1 MVPLVGV
8 PETIRRGLA
17 PYREVFCRAE
27 GFEHMSRYV
36 TGLIL
41 SPNKTLQG
49 IYDGQAWEPGA
60 PHSRRAMHEAVFEA
74 GWAAD
79 ALMPHHRAVIADAHR
94 GRGREVISLD
104 WTYAHHERGP
114 KIWGV
119 KKAWD
124 HVEHRLA
131 PYQTVMTA
139 VIANCAR
146 LDGIEVLVQQPNR
159 QDEELAY
166 LQETMCESYT
176 QREEA
181 RGRVLELLHHLVH
194 RLGYKKRTELALD
207 IVQQL
212 EQEGHF
218 PSAHYAFD
226 HGVLSLE
233 LSRGIEHAGKHWVS
247 ELECSR
253 HIHWQGQ
260 WRRVDAVAAELRH
273 AHPESFRAVRVC
285 CRNGET
291 KSFWV
296 FTKVVRL
303 KRYGRKRLVIV
314 HEQEDL
320 RDTPRLLLTDA
331 LHWESGRVIET
342 WSYRWAAEIF
352 HEFGKQVTGLEAAQ
366 VRKEE
371 AVKRH
376 FRLSCVA
383 QSLLQQAPASGSETE
398 RFAFA
403 QGAITIG
410 QRVRT
415 IARDALQSLLKLV
428 EQLLAQGH
436 SWRVLNSGSNSNF
449 GFVRVRDC
457 Q

>member
-1 MVPLVGV
+1 MMPLVGV

-17 PYREVFCRAE
+17 PYRDVFCRAE
-27 GFEHMSRYV
+27 GFEHISRYV

-49 IYDGQAWEPGA
+49 IYDMQVWEPGV

-79 ALMPHHRAVIADAHR
+79 TFMPHHRAVIAGAHR
-94 GRGREVISLD
+94 GCGREVISLD

-124 HVEHRLA
+124 HVERRLA
-131 PYQTVMTA
+131 PYQTVVTA
-139 VIANCAR
+139 VIANRAR
-146 LDGIEVLVQQPNR
+146 LDGIEVLVQQPNQ

-166 LQETMCESYT
+166 VQETMCESYA
-176 QREEA
+176 QMEAA
-181 RGRVLELLHHLVH
+181 RGRLLEVLHHRVH
-194 RLGYKKRTELALD
+194 RLGYKKRPELALD

-218 PSAHYAFD
+218 PQAHYAFD

-233 LSRGIEHAGKHWVS
+233 LSRGIEHAGTHWVS

-260 WRRVDAVAAELRH
+260 WHRVDMAAQMLRQT
-273 AHPESFRAVRVC
+273 HPESFRAVRVR

-314 HEQEDL
+314 HEQQDL
-320 RDTPRLLLTDA
+320 GDTPRFLLTDA
-331 LHWESGRVIET
+331 LHWDSRRVIET
-342 WSYRWAAEIF
+342 WSYRWTADIF
-352 HEFGKQVTGLEAAQ
+352 HAFGKQVTGLEAAQ

-383 QSLLQQAPASGSETE
+383 QSWLQQAPASGSETA

-403 QGAITIG
+403 HGTITIG
-410 QRVRT
+410 QKVRT

-428 EQLLAQGH
+428 EQLFAQGQSCEH
-436 SWRVLNSGSNSNF
+436 ILEVLMPA
-449 GFVRVRDC
+449 
-457 Q
+457 

>member
-27 GFEHMSRYV
+27 GFDHVSRYI
-36 TGLIL
+36 TGLLL

-49 IYDGQAWEPGA
+49 VYAGQVWEPGA
-60 PHSRRAMHEAVFEA
+60 PRSRRAMHEAVFEA

-79 ALMPHHRAVIADAHR
+79 ALMPHHRAVIACEHR

-104 WTYAHHERGP
+104 WTYAHHERGR

-124 HVEHRLA
+124 HVQHRLV
-131 PYQTVMTA
+131 PYQTVVTA
-139 VIANCAR
+139 VIANRAR
-146 LDGIEVLVQQPNR
+146 LDGIEVLVQQPN
-159 QDEELAY
+159 QQEEELAY
-166 LQETMCESYT
+166 LHETMRESYP
-176 QREEA
+176 QMEAA
-181 RGRVLELLHHLVH
+181 RGRMLELLHHRVH
-194 RLGYKKRTELALD
+194 RLGYKKRTEIALD

-218 PSAHYAFD
+218 PQAHYAFD
-226 HGVLSLE
+226 NGGLSLA
-233 LSRGIEHAGKHWVS
+233 LSRGIEQAGKHWVS
-247 ELECSR
+247 ELEGSR

-260 WRRVDAVAAELRH
+260 WRRIDTVAQALRQ
-273 AHPESFRAVRVC
+273 AHPASFRAVRVR
-285 CRNGET
+285 CRTGET
-291 KSFWV
+291 KPFWV

-314 HEQEDL
+314 HDQEDL
-320 RDTPRLLLTDA
+320 GDTPRFLLSDA
-331 LHWESGRVIET
+331 FHWDSGRVIEI

-383 QSLLQQAPASGSETE
+383 QSLLQQTPASGSATE

-403 QGAITIG
+403 QGTITIG

-415 IARDALQSLLKLV
+415 IARDALKSLLKLV

-436 SWRVLNSGSNSNF
+436 SCEHILEVLMPA
-449 GFVRVRDC
+449 
-457 Q
+457 

>member
-8 PETIRRGLA
+8 PETIRCGLA
-17 PYREVFCRAE
+17 PYRDVFCRAE
-27 GFEHMSRYV
+27 GFEHISRYV

-49 IYDGQAWEPGA
+49 IYDMQVWEPGA

-79 ALMPHHRAVIADAHR
+79 ALMPHHRAIIAGAHR
-94 GRGREVISLD
+94 GCGREVISLD
-104 WTYAHHERGP
+104 WTYAHHERGL

-119 KKAWD
+119 KRAWD
-124 HVEHRLA
+124 HVEHRLV
-131 PYQTVMTA
+131 PYQTVVTA
-139 VIANCAR
+139 VIANRAR
-146 LDGIEVLVQQPNR
+146 LDGIEVVVQQPNR
-159 QDEELAY
+159 QDEEMTY
-166 LQETMCESYT
+166 LQETVRESYP
-176 QREEA
+176 QMEEA
-181 RGRVLELLHHLVH
+181 RGRVLDLLHHRLH
-194 RLGYKKRTELALD
+194 RLGYKKRTEIARD
-207 IVQQL
+207 IVEQL

-218 PSAHYAFD
+218 PHAHYAFD
-226 HGVLSLE
+226 NGVLSLE
-233 LSRGIEHAGKHWVS
+233 LSRCIERAGKHWVS
-247 ELECSR
+247 ELEGSR
-253 HIHWQGQ
+253 HIQWQGQ
-260 WRRVDAVAAELRH
+260 WHRVDTVAQALRQ
-273 AHPESFRAVRVC
+273 AHPESFRAVRVR

-291 KSFWV
+291 KTFWV

-303 KRYGRKRLVIV
+303 KRYGRKRLVMV

-320 RDTPRLLLTDA
+320 GDTPRFLLTDA
-331 LHWESGRVIET
+331 LHWDSGRVIET

-383 QSLLQQAPASGSETE
+383 QSLLQQTPASGSATE

-403 QGAITIG
+403 QGDITIG

-436 SWRVLNSGSNSNF
+436 SCEHILEVLMPA
-449 GFVRVRDC
+449 
-457 Q
+457 

>member
-27 GFEHMSRYV
+27 GFDHVSRYV
-36 TGLIL
+36 TGLLL

-49 IYDGQAWEPGA
+49 LYDAQVWEPGA
-60 PHSRRAMHEAVFEA
+60 PRSRRAMHEAVFEA

-79 ALMPHHRAVIADAHR
+79 ALMPHHRAVIAGAHR
-94 GRGREVISLD
+94 GCGREVISLD

-119 KKAWD
+119 KKAWE
-124 HVEHRLA
+124 HVKQRLA
-131 PYQTVMTA
+131 PDQTVVTA
-139 VIANCAR
+139 VIANRGR
-146 LDGIEVLVQQPNR
+146 LDGIEVLEQQPSR
-159 QDEELAY
+159 QDEEWAY
-166 LQETMCESYT
+166 LQETGRASYT
-176 QREEA
+176 QLEEA
-181 RGRVLELLHHLVH
+181 RERVLELLHQRVH
-194 RLGYKKRTELALD
+194 GLGYKQRTELALD

-233 LSRGIEHAGKHWVS
+233 LSRGIERAGKHWVS

-253 HIHWQGQ
+253 HIQWQGQ
-260 WRRVDAVAAELRH
+260 WQRVDTVAHTLRQ
-273 AHPESFRAVRVC
+273 AHPESFRAVRVH
-285 CRNGET
+285 CRNGQT
-291 KSFWV
+291 KLFWV

-314 HEQEDL
+314 HEQQAL
-320 RDTPRLLLTDA
+320 GDTPRFLLTDA
-331 LHWESGRVIET
+331 LHWDSRRVIET
-342 WSYRWAAEIF
+342 WSYRWTSEIF
-352 HEFGKQVTGLEAAQ
+352 HEFGKQVCGLEAAQ

-383 QSLLQQAPASGSETE
+383 QSLLQQAPASGAETE

-403 QGAITIG
+403 QGTITIG
-410 QRVRT
+410 QKVRT

-428 EQLLAQGH
+428 EQLFAQGH
-436 SWRVLNSGSNSNF
+436 SCEHILGVLMPA
-449 GFVRVRDC
+449 
-457 Q
+457 

>member
-27 GFEHMSRYV
+27 GFEHISRYV

-49 IYDGQAWEPGA
+49 IYDLQVWEPGA
-60 PHSRRAMHEAVFEA
+60 SHSRRAMHEAVFEA

-79 ALMPHHRAVIADAHR
+79 ALMPRHRAVIAGAHR
-94 GRGREVISLD
+94 GGGRAVISLD
-104 WTYAHHERGP
+104 WTYAHHERGL
-114 KIWGV
+114 KM
-119 KKAWD
+119 WD
-124 HVEHRLA
+124 HVEHRMA
-131 PYQTVMTA
+131 PYQTVVTA
-139 VIANCAR
+139 VIANRAR
-146 LDGIEVLVQQPNR
+146 LDGIEVLVQQPK
-159 QDEELAY
+159 QQEEELAY
-166 LQETMCESYT
+166 LQETVRESYT
-176 QREEA
+176 QMEVA
-181 RGRVLELLHHLVH
+181 RGRVLELLHHRVH
-194 RLGYKKRTELALD
+194 CLGYKKRTEIALD
-207 IVQQL
+207 IVEQL

-218 PSAHYAFD
+218 PHAHYAFD

-320 RDTPRLLLTDA
+320 GDTPRFLLTDA

-352 HEFGKQVTGLEAAQ
+352 LEFGKQVTGLEAAQ

-383 QSLLQQAPASGSETE
+383 QSLLQQAPASGAETE

-403 QGAITIG
+403 QGTITIG

-436 SWRVLNSGSNSNF
+436 SYEHILEVLMPA
-449 GFVRVRDC
+449 
-457 Q
+457 

>member
-27 GFEHMSRYV
+27 GFDHVSRYV
-36 TGLIL
+36 TGLLL

-49 IYDGQAWEPGA
+49 IYDVQVWEPGA
-60 PHSRRAMHEAVFEA
+60 PRSRRAMHEAVFEA

-79 ALMPHHRAVIADAHR
+79 ALMPHHRAVIACEHR

-104 WTYAHHERGP
+104 WTSAHHERGL

-124 HVEHRLA
+124 HVQHRLV
-131 PYQTVMTA
+131 PYQTVVTA
-139 VIANCAR
+139 VIANRAR
-146 LDGIEVLVQQPNR
+146 LDGIEVLVQQPNQ

-166 LQETMCESYT
+166 LQETVRESYT
-176 QREEA
+176 QMEAA
-181 RGRVLELLHHLVH
+181 RGRVLELLHHRVH
-194 RLGYKKRTELALD
+194 CLGYKKRTEIALD
-207 IVQQL
+207 IVQHL

-218 PSAHYAFD
+218 PQAHYAFD
-226 HGVLSLE
+226 NGVLSLE

-260 WRRVDAVAAELRH
+260 WQRVDTVAQALRQ
-273 AHPESFRAVRVC
+273 AHPDSFRAVQVR

-291 KSFWV
+291 KPCWV
-296 FTKVVRL
+296 FTKVVRR

-314 HEQEDL
+314 HEQQDL
-320 RDTPRLLLTDA
+320 GDTPRFLLTDA
-331 LHWESGRVIET
+331 RHWESGRVLVT

-371 AVKRH
+371 AVTRH
-376 FRLSCVA
+376 FRLSCIA
-383 QSLLQQAPASGSETE
+383 QSLLQRAPVCPSESE

-403 QGAITIG
+403 QGAMTIG
-410 QRVRT
+410 QKARA
-415 IARDALQSLLKLV
+415 IAREALEGLLRFAASLLARGHRCEHIL
-428 EQLLAQGH
+428 ELLLPA
-436 SWRVLNSGSNSNF
+436 
-449 GFVRVRDC
+449 
-457 Q
+457 